1 MGDFKDDVKGAF
13 RAAGITVEE
22 APKRGKGRPRK
33 AATADGEA
41 LRNSVD
47 GAELRAYIDRI
58 EKVSAE
64 IADLTGD
71 RREIYAEVKGAGY
84 DTTTIRAIVKRRA
97 MDADKRHTMDELL
110 DMYMS
115 ALGDFA
121 TTPLGTAGAD
131 RIREAAE

>member
-1 MGDFKDDVKGAF
+1 M
-13 RAAGITVEE
+13 
-22 APKRGKGRPRK
+22 GRPRK

-41 LRNSVD
+41 LRSID
-47 GAELRAYIDRI
+47 GVELRSYIERI
-58 EKVSAE
+58 EFLNAQ
-64 IADLTGD
+64 IADVTSD
-71 RREIYAEVKGAGY
+71 RREIYAEVKAAGY
-84 DTTTIRAIVKRRA
+84 DTATVRAIIKRRA
-97 MDADKRHTMDELL
+97 MDVEKRHTMDELL